1 MSYQQA
7 IVVLLSEVLAET
19 GVDPTVLGD
28 LAALVEVPKDRAM
41 GDFAFPCFRL
51 AKAMR
56 KAPPVIAAELMV
68 ALEPKIA
75 AHAELALVIAAGPY
89 LNFKV
94 NKGSMAA
101 SLLPAILDGSFLA
114 NRAPV
119 GEKVMIE
126 YSQPNTHKAFH
137 VGHTRNVALGD
148 ALVRIYEFCGH
159 EVVASNYIGDE
170 GAHIAKCLW
179 YLRHHYQGHIP
190 NENRGEFLGE
200 LYTRATMMLD
210 FTSLTQVPMPL
221 VETAKVSAVEALT
234 EPDAPAK
241 QRRVRLTLCH
251 GAAEVLCG
259 GTGYAAGDIVAYARP
274 GARVNGRRIGT
285 VEKFGVTSVGMIL
298 SEKEMDLSEDKEQ
311 IYRFPAETALG
322 LQVAEYFRIADALP
336 AEVSVLDTMR
346 ERSEGV
352 AQCLHLLEAK
362 DPEIV
367 ALWQETRQWSMD
379 EFHKIYAWLGARF
392 DHYFFESEVG
402 DRGKQIC
409 LGFFERGLLVKSEGA
424 IGMDLAD
431 VGLPFLLLIKSDGS
445 GLYATK
451 DIALAQDKF
460 EKWGIDRSIYVVDVS
475 QSLHFQQVFR
485 TLEKMGYDR
494 ARNCYHL
501 AYGMV
506 KLPSGK
512 MSSREGNII
521 LLSELR
527 DQLDAR
533 IKVNYLEAYRGDWSD
548 VEIDAASRAIS
559 VATIRYG
566 MTNQDN
572 AKDLIF
578 DMDEWTARTGNT
590 GPYLMYAYART
601 RNILRKAGAIDL
613 TQADWAALVH
623 EFEGGLLN
631 QMQEFPEVVLRA
643 RDEYRPQLI
652 CIYLY
657 QLAKDFSRFYDNCPV
672 LEADSEGLRIARL
685 ALVDAAGQVLRKG
698 LSLLGI
704 EALDR
709 M

>member
-7 IVVLLSEVLAET
+7 IVALLNEVLVEAGVNQAE
-19 GVDPTVLGD
+19 LGD
-28 LAALVEVPKDRAM
+28 LASLVEVPKDRAM

-51 AKAMR
+51 AKALR
-56 KAPPVIAAELMV
+56 KAPPAIAGELLA
-68 ALEPKIA
+68 ALQPKIA
-75 AHAELALVIAAGPY
+75 AHAELAEVIAAGPY

-94 NKGSMAA
+94 HKGTMAA
-101 SLLPAILDGSFLA
+101 SLLPTILDGSFLA
-114 NRAPV
+114 DRPAV

-148 ALVRIYEFCGH
+148 ALVRIYAFCGH
-159 EVVASNYIGDE
+159 EVVAANYIGDE

-179 YLRHHYQGHIP
+179 YLRNHYKGETP
-190 NENRGEFLGE
+190 SENRGEFLGE
-200 LYTRATMMLD
+200 LYTKATIMLD
-210 FTSLTQVPMPL
+210 FKTLTQVPMPL
-221 VETAKVSAVEALT
+221 VETARVARVEALT

-241 QRRVRLTLCH
+241 QRRVQLELVDGT
-251 GAAEVLCG
+251 AEVLCG
-259 GTGYAAGDIVAYARP
+259 GIDYAAGDIVAYARP

-298 SEKEMDLSEDKEQ
+298 SGKELDLNEDKER
-311 IYRFPAETALG
+311 IYLFPAGTALG
-322 LQVAEYFRIADALP
+322 LQVAEYFRVPGAL
-336 AEVSVLDTMR
+336 AEGVSVLDTMR
-346 ERSEGV
+346 ERTEGV
-352 AQCLHLLEAK
+352 AQTLHLLEAK
-362 DPEIV
+362 DPEIE
-367 ALWQETRQWSMD
+367 ALWLETRQWSMD
-379 EFHKIYAWLGARF
+379 EFYKIYAWLGARF

-409 LGFFERGLLVKSEGA
+409 LDFYDRGLLVKSEGA

-512 MSSREGNII
+512 MSSRDGNII

-527 DQLDAR
+527 AQLDAR
-533 IKVNYLEAYRGDWSD
+533 IKANYLENYRGEWPDA
-548 VEIDAASRAIS
+548 EIDAASRAIS

-566 MTNQDN
+566 MANQDN
-572 AKDLIF
+572 AKDLVF
-578 DMDEWTARTGNT
+578 DMDEWTSRTGNT

-623 EFEGGLLN
+623 ELEGGLLN
-631 QMQEFPEVVLRA
+631 QMQEFPKVVERA

-672 LEADSEGLRIARL
+672 LEADSEGLRVARL